1 MVILHCVQVNPCLEW
16 NQIHVVLYHKIGSHF
31 LTLAKENLRDIIIL
45 SRKKQFMWSTQIT
58 VAFNEHWFNKTWKIN
73 TFSAFRTT
81 SADHFLSVHSQII
94 SMLFNTFLMKD
105 HTYCN
110 DIFFPFQPVGNAL
123 LCTIEKH
130 LEDDFT
136 QEVHSAW
143 RTFFA
148 VMSYSFAQ
156 GLDEDNGKDG
166 WCDNSCF
173 GF

>member
-16 NQIHVVLYHKIGSHF
+16 SQIHVVLYHKIGSHF

-73 TFSAFRTT
+73 TFSAFRIT

-110 DIFFPFQPVGNAL
+110 DIFFLFSL
-123 LCTIEKH
+123 LEMHCYVQLKSI
-130 LEDDFT
+130 
-136 QEVHSAW
+136 
-143 RTFFA
+143 
-148 VMSYSFAQ
+148 
-156 GLDEDNGKDG
+156 
-166 WCDNSCF
+166 
-173 GF
+173 